1 MESDKHPHDFSSQLP
16 EKDFFKALEKRL
28 SAIPSQKNQ
37 NWHSDLRDKNLFHVP
52 NGYFDSL
59 EARLVLS
66 TKSSQ
71 NQSKNLPFKT
81 ITWTRF
87 AAAASILLIGISA
100 FLYVVNTPSVN
111 LIANEL
117 ETVSDTEI
125 IAYLE
130 NSGTGNFILEDFET
144 LHVPVSNDLD
154 GIEKEDLKKYADEY
168 GI

>member
-37 NWHSDLRDKNLFHVP
+37 NWYSDLRDKNVFRVP

-59 EARLVLS
+59 EERLVLS

-71 NQSKNLPFKT
+71 NQSKNSPFKT

-87 AAAASILLIGISA
+87 AAAASILLIGFST
-100 FLYVVNTPSVN
+100 FLYFENTISPNSF
-111 LIANEL
+111 ANEL
-117 ETVSDTEI
+117 ETVPDTEI

-144 LHVPVSNDLD
+144 LHVPVSTDLD
-154 GIEKEDLKKYADEY
+154 GIEKEDLKEYADEY